1 MGVHYRRIFATEDD
15 VLSVQHG
22 NHLQLRHVLL
32 HLTHCLGVF
41 DDIIE
46 MMYFSCD
53 VSFYEVLV
61 ALELDRTV
69 SADGLVV
76 VARDGAVEGVHADVQ
91 NPVVQVLVFEDHLVH
106 RSRLILCGEVLPGH
120 EMLLVEVSL
129 AHRHEVQ

>member
-1 MGVHYRRIFATEDD
+1 
-15 VLSVQHG
+15 
-22 NHLQLRHVLL
+22 
-32 HLTHCLGVF
+32 
-41 DDIIE
+41 
-46 MMYFSCD
+46 MYFSCD

-106 RSRLILCGEVLPGH
+106 RSRLILRGEVLPGH